1 MSIKVFRIVTQ
12 KGTRFDVIPRLDP
25 VCCEFHI
32 PGMILTLT
40 TEETR
45 DFALA
50 FRRCVQAK
58 KREEEKCCVEKVE
71 KRGEGVEKK
80 T

>member
-1 MSIKVFRIVTQ
+1 MGIKIFRIETKRGV
-12 KGTRFDVIPRLDP
+12 RFDIIPRLDP

-40 TEETR
+40 TEEAR

-50 FRRCVQAK
+50 FRRCVETK
-58 KREEEKCCVEKVE
+58 KREV
-71 KRGEGVEKK
+71 
-80 T
+80 